1 MDLSLKLKI
10 METGLPIAFYL
21 SVQNL
26 DIELTWT
33 SGYEYSRHENKY
45 GCESVCHIEL
55 HIALWV
61 RKIREKYPRG
71 GSSLRDHLMHA
82 YLSQMDKLR

>member
-1 MDLSLKLKI
+1 MNIQGMRISMDVS
-10 METGLPIAFYL
+10 
-21 SVQNL
+21 
-26 DIELTWT
+26 
-33 SGYEYSRHENKY
+33 
-45 GCESVCHIEL
+45 ESVCHIEL

-82 YLSQMDKLR
+82 YLSQMHKLR